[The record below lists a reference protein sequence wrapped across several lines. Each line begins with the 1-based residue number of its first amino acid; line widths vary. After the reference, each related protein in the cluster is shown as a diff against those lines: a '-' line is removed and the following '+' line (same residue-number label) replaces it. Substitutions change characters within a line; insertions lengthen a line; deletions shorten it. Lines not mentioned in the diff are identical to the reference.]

1 MLFVITGPSG
11 CGKSTLAQRVLDE
24 VENLDFSIS
33 YTTRRKRESERE
45 GKDYY
50 FVSKEE
56 FEEMTKA
63 NRMLE
68 WAAVHGHYYGTSRR
82 EIEKKGS
89 KNDLLLDID
98 VQGAHQVKERI
109 KKAVFIFILPPSYHE
124 LKARLE
130 KRGEESSA
138 SMAIRLE
145 TAKKEIRHYPEFDF
159 IVVNDELERAVKEL
173 AAVILSLR
181 CKLEYRKK
189 EITAVI
195 RSFTIN
201 EGE

>member
-1 MLFVITGPSG
+1 MIFVITGPSG
-11 CGKSTLAQRVLDE
+11 CGKSTLAWGVLDE
-24 VENLDFSIS
+24 VEDLDFSVS

-56 FEEMTKA
+56 FEEMIKA
-63 NRMLE
+63 NKLLE
-68 WAAVHGHYYGTSRR
+68 WAGVHGHYYGTSRR
-82 EIEKKGS
+82 EIERKGA

-98 VQGAHQVKERI
+98 VQGAHQVKERV
-109 KKAVFIFILPPSYHE
+109 KKAVFIFILPPSYQE

-138 SMAIRLE
+138 SIAVRLE
-145 TAKKEIRHYPEFDF
+145 TAKKEIRNYPEFDF
-159 IVVNDELERAVKEL
+159 IVVNDDLARAVKEL
-173 AAVILSLR
+173 SAIILSCR
-181 CKLEYRKK
+181 CKLDYQKK
-189 EITAVI
+189 EIAAVI